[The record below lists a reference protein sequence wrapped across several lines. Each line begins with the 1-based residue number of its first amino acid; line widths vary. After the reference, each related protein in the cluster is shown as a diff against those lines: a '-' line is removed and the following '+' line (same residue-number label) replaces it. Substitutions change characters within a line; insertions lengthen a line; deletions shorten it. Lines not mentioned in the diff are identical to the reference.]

1 MIEPSS
7 LERIY
12 SSIGQYKDP
21 TTGEDL
27 TLQAAI
33 YAASKLEKAGYT
45 SLDQLGGNSLTLLDD
60 QYGTVITAS
69 GGGVQKSF
77 DPVQKV
83 ATQMRGSLASGIS
96 GGAWTTKSGGS
107 SPQGFGTDGMLRQ
120 LATRFIN
127 QTGLTDFNNLGAR
140 PVTET
145 RQQTVYPNYQGG
157 YYYFV
162 EDGDGYYQ
170 KLLTPQ
176 ESQSVRSA
184 GIGDDGNPYFVADVP
199 SFQGTEY
206 FDKSTGNKI
215 NFSGSLGGWGE
226 GPGFTWGNIVAGPN
240 GKIQVST
247 WGEDSSDVGFLQ
259 PILTVLSFV
268 PGVQPF
274 AIALNAAIA
283 LEKGDVLGAVASVA
297 GLAGLNEVATI
308 ARVAKA
314 VESGDVLGAALSAG
328 LGSSLGNVEI
338 ADGIS
343 VKEVLRVA
351 KAADAIS
358 RGDYGSALMLAGQAF
373 GSEELV
379 LAGQGLNLAKA
390 IESGNPNAIAN
401 AAGQAA
407 VGYNAYAE
415 DQTAK
420 NEGWSGIGEKKSA
433 ISFFGSNVTPGQWK
447 SLGQYV
453 DYSTGDA
460 FGTPSQLENVVS
472 QYRSITGS
480 EPTALQVKQFK
491 DIGNGDAERGLNL
504 STITEAEAR
513 SFLEANGYSPNDAE
527 VRQFAG
533 LATEE
538 ATRAN
543 IANYVDPRQTDYAE
557 ALSMLGQLGYNP
569 SEAEV
574 RQFVGQINED
584 TSRANIAAY
593 VNPRQTTYAEAR
605 SFLEANGYSPT
616 DAEIRQFVGQ
626 VNENVARQNV
636 AGYVNPRQTTYAE
649 ARSFLEANGYSPSDA
664 EIRQFIG
671 QVDEATAKQNIANY
685 INPRQTTYAEAK
697 SFLEANGYNPS
708 DDEVRQFIGQ
718 VDENVARS
726 NISSYVNPRQTT
738 YAEARSFLEA
748 NGFNPTDAEIRQFV
762 GQVNEETARANIAAY
777 VNPRQTTYAEA
788 KSFLEANGFN
798 PTDAE
803 IRQFVGQVDEATAKQ
818 NIANYVNPRQ
828 TTYAEALSM
837 LGQLGYNPTDAEVR
851 QFVGQVNED
860 LARQNIANYI
870 NPRQTTYAEAKSFLE
885 ANGYN
890 PSDEEIRRFVGQVNE
905 DVSRQN
911 IASYVG
917 PRQTTYAEAKNFLEA
932 NGYSPSDAEIRQ
944 FVGQVNEDAAKANIA
959 AYVNPRQ
966 TTYEEARSFLEA
978 NGFSPT
984 DAEIRQFIGQVDES
998 VAKQNIANYI
1008 NPRQTTYAEAK
1019 SFLEANGYNP
1029 TDAEIRQ
1036 FVGQVNE
1043 DISRANIAGYVN
1055 PRQTTFAEAKAFF
1068 EANGYNPTD
1077 AEVRQFVGQV
1087 NEDAS
1092 RANISGFV
1100 NPRQTTYA
1108 EALAMLGELGYSPSD
1123 AEIRQFVGQINEDA
1137 SRANVAGYVNPRQT
1151 TFAEA
1156 KSFLEAN
1163 GYSPSDAEVRQFV
1176 GQVNE
1181 DISRTNIAGYVNPR
1195 QTTFAEAKSFLEAN
1209 GYTPS
1214 DAEVRQ
1220 FVGQINEDVAKGN
1233 IATYVDKNTVTPQE
1247 AENFF
1252 KSRGYTPNKNEIE
1265 NFSGQVNESTGEK
1278 NIESYIDPR
1287 QVTTAEAREFLEVNG
1302 YVPTEE
1308 ELRRFTGQKDE
1319 AATKAEA
1326 DKYIKPKVEKIQNVL
1341 NLLNQG
1347 KLSPEQVEDELK
1359 AFGFQPQQVFS
1370 LFAANADAV
1379 DRSRKAQ
1386 SIVIDYADIGSDLS
1400 REGAVQRL
1408 VKETGITEDVANNYL
1423 GRVDTQVNARNDFVN
1438 KARQFLSGSVTE
1450 DQLKEAMDA
1459 TGITGQAQT
1468 DQLNYYRA
1476 IRAGS
1481 ELTSSETTQA
1491 AVAGLNTWNVI
1502 PDRKGTQVVFDMND
1516 EGSPYVKY
1524 ARDSQG
1530 RDITNLFYGSS
1541 PQALQKYVE
1550 QENQKYVDRMKST
1563 MTKTAESFF
1572 APGGSMSNDQAVASL
1587 KASGLTDAM
1596 AKDVVA
1602 GWNAQK
1608 EAIGRNSLN
1617 IDQESRTTSR
1627 MLSFE
1632 EFERMLGAVNVKDK
1646 LSERY
1651 LAYVTTNNEFY
1662 RLNKLP
1668 NGQFLFPG
1676 EVTGA
1681 LDRSAAVKE
1690 LPRNAT
1696 VDAIAQEVYKGVAA
1710 GAAVGSPA
1718 QNYINSLNAN
1728 LISFLP
1734 RVGAGLVSEF
1744 KQDAAND
1751 VAVALRGI
1759 AEIGSKVS
1767 DQLMPEFAAESRA
1780 RVENIS
1786 NAKGW
1791 DKFSEAFKWA
1801 TDSPLSLGSLA
1812 WSTQKEITEDL
1823 VFSYALLSKAL
1834 KVVGNSPG
1842 QALGMVMAELGFNFG
1857 SVIEENIAQLTQ
1869 EGLDPKTA
1877 AIVAGQGA
1885 MPAAVAE
1892 TLVGMTL
1899 GKLPLEQ
1906 KTFFKQLLTSPVRG
1920 SIDGVEEAFNYVGNQ
1935 LGMGRELDFNDG
1947 LTAFVV
1953 GHAVGTKAD
1962 ITQSVADL
1970 LSPQGQVKLIQNID
1984 ELGYQVKID
1993 PNLIAPDVRATVS
2006 TVKGDV
2012 AVVQGADGKPYFLDV
2027 SKQEFTPGD
2036 IINISA
2042 FESSPTGISED
2053 KSIELL
2059 EDLSELYRSE
2069 FGEDISYTSLIPN
2082 LSKYTGKNETE
2093 LYQAV
2098 LDTSVSESVSFSI
2111 SVSTSISTRIALDTT
2126 EKQNWMAPNGNIYQI
2141 PKLWTDYTEAERIDW
2156 LNDNGWNAT
2165 TLQNMG
2171 VANSDI
2177 TYLVQKGLDKGA
2189 WKTTEEIALEA
2200 DAKRISI
2207 SESISVSQKQA
2218 SDIKAEADRISI
2230 SESISQKLAAESTP
2244 EAISAS
2250 QALALDPKK
2259 SVSASISEE
2268 LARDIR
2274 ENASASVSNSI
2285 SQAISMDQAT
2295 SVSLWKST
2303 SISLKLK
2310 AVEENQRISV
2320 SNSLSTSESLSTS
2333 ASISVSKSVSQ
2344 SASQSVSV
2352 SKSQSISAKLQPSV
2366 SASTS
2371 LSTAI
2376 NPSLTVT
2383 QGISISQSV
2392 SELINPSLTVTQ
2404 STSINESVNPSV
2416 SVSQSVNHS
2425 VSVSQSVNPSVSV
2438 SQSVNPSVSVSQ
2450 SVNPSVS
2457 VSQSV
2462 NPSVSVSVSVNPSVS
2477 VSVSVNP
2484 SVSVSQSV
2492 NPSASVSVSV
2502 NPSVS
2507 LSPSLVI
2514 TTPTPTVTITEIGVS
2529 PTIPW
2534 PPTLS
2539 YSEQK
2544 PSSGS
2549 PKPPT
2554 TTTQKPPVTT
2564 TTAPPPPFPLFMIPG
2579 YDQTKRYIDYAQ
2591 PYVPAPEFGPY
2602 DPFKAPNYLRPL
2614 QDTGNFG
2621 IAALIGAFNDGK
2633 PGDGVN
2639 QSK

>member
-685 INPRQTTYAEAK
+685 
-697 SFLEANGYNPS
+697 
-708 DDEVRQFIGQ
+708 
-718 VDENVARS
+718 
-726 NISSYVNPRQTT
+726 VNPRQT
-738 YAEARSFLEA
+738 
-748 NGFNPTDAEIRQFV
+748 D
-762 GQVNEETARANIAAY
+762 
-777 VNPRQTTYAEA
+777 
-788 KSFLEANGFN
+788 
-798 PTDAE
+798 
-803 IRQFVGQVDEATAKQ
+803 
-818 NIANYVNPRQ
+818 
-828 TTYAEALSM
+828 YAEALSM

-1214 DAEVRQ
+1214 DAEVRQFVGQINEDVARSNIAGYVNPRQTTFAEARSFLESNGYVPTDEEVRQ

-1993 PNLIAPDVRATVS
+1993 PDLIAPDVRATVS

-2012 AVVQGADGKPYFLDV
+2012 AVVQGADGKSYFLDV

-2156 LNDNGWNAT
+2156 LNDNAWNAT

-2404 STSINESVNPSV
+2404 STSINESVNPSASVSQSVNPSV
-2416 SVSQSVNHS
+2416 SVSQSVNPS
-2425 VSVSQSVNPSVSV
+2425 ASVSQSVNPSVSV